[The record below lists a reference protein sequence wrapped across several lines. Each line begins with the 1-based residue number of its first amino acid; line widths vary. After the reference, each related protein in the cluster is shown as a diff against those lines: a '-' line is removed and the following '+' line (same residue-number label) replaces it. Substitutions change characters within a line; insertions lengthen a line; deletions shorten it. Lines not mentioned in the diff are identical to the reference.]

1 MHNPFE
7 VDKRFIDHYQG
18 DPPCHSEQG
27 EGSSARGYATLIEG
41 MDKSLGDVMD
51 HLEELG
57 IAENTLIVFLGDNGS
72 DAPLGGSHDIGSSAP
87 LRGKKGSEFEGGTRV
102 PCIIAW
108 ARPDGKNAWQRRYP
122 VLQGAIKPEIGT
134 IMDIFPTLTLLAG
147 AKVPLPPAYTEDGYL
162 LWGILAGGEDP
173 WHEDTF
179 LDHFPHQHRGSYFT
193 SWRHGDWKLIYYYN
207 PAHPDYPQCTLYNLK
222 DDPSESQDVLRKHPR
237 IARHLLRE
245 MIDRLRRDNAT
256 YPVDFEGKPVLP
268 REDAIR

>member
-1 MHNPFE
+1 
-7 VDKRFIDHYQG
+7 
-18 DPPCHSEQG
+18 
-27 EGSSARGYATLIEG
+27 
-41 MDKSLGDVMD
+41 
-51 HLEELG
+51 
-57 IAENTLIVFLGDNGS
+57 
-72 DAPLGGSHDIGSSAP
+72 
-87 LRGKKGSEFEGGTRV
+87 
-102 PCIIAW
+102 
-108 ARPDGKNAWQRRYP
+108 
-122 VLQGAIKPEIGT
+122 
-134 IMDIFPTLTLLAG
+134 MDIFPTLTLLAG
-147 AKVPLPPAYTEDGYL
+147 AQVPLPPAYTEDGYL

-222 DDPSESQDVLRKHPR
+222 EDPSESQDVLRKHPR
-237 IARHLLRE
+237 VARRLLRE